1 MEGGGVRSGDD
12 RISLLPEDL
21 MCNIVSFLRPK
32 DAVRTSVLSSRW
44 RNLWLKVSTLD
55 LNVAHIR
62 NYDACVSL
70 IDMFHKYGSY
80 LSTFKLTFDQ
90 DICGHNF
97 SPLEPCLSRV
107 LINQFSKLVCLRLSL
122 VRLNGF
128 ESLEF
133 PCLKIM
139 NLSHV
144 KFPSNDAATMLVP
157 CSPVLEELVI
167 RRALNTIAEL
177 DLRVCS
183 KSLER
188 LSLSLFYYADNKG
201 GGTAAVIDAPR
212 LKYLSLKASQH
223 EIIRIINISPLATIG
238 LDVLDFASTDD
249 SCKFRERNSLY
260 NLLTN
265 VSSVGDMTISRETL
279 MLIHH
284 MRDFNP
290 LPNFYD
296 LSRLSVTMHSYE
308 YQELLPFFLESCPNK
323 ETKLSRL
330 LPCCL
335 LSSFE
340 SVDIKS
346 PITKKGTELKLVRYF
361 LKNSATLKKLV
372 LRLNQSYGEKQ
383 EFQQLLEYPRVN

>member
-1 MEGGGVRSGDD
+1 
-12 RISLLPEDL
+12 
-21 MCNIVSFLRPK
+21 
-32 DAVRTSVLSSRW
+32 
-44 RNLWLKVSTLD
+44 
-55 LNVAHIR
+55 
-62 NYDACVSL
+62 
-70 IDMFHKYGSY
+70 MFHKYGSN

-107 LINQFSKLVCLRLSL
+107 LINHKIQHFEVLSIFGYLIEIPLNNSVCKELVCLRLSL

-133 PCLKIM
+133 PCLKKM

-144 KFPSNDAATMLVP
+144 KFPSNGAATMLVP

-167 RRALNTIAEL
+167 NRPLNTIAEL
-177 DLRVCS
+177 DSHVCS
-183 KSLER
+183 KSLES

-223 EIIRIINISPLATIG
+223 EIIRIINISPLAKVD

-249 SCKFRERNSLY
+249 SYKFREKNSLY

-265 VSSVGDMTISRETL
+265 VSSVGDMTISRRTL
-279 MLIHH
+279 VELDKDYQVDMEIELS
-284 MRDFNP
+284 RP
-290 LPNFYD
+290 LPI
-296 LSRLSVTMHSYE
+296 
-308 YQELLPFFLESCPNK
+308 
-323 ETKLSRL
+323 
-330 LPCCL
+330 CL
-335 LSSFE
+335 LSSLE

-346 PITKKGTELKLVRYF
+346 PITEKGTELKLVRYF

-372 LRLNQSYGEKQ
+372 LRLNQFYGEKR
-383 EFQQLLEYPRVN
+383 EFKQLLEYPRRSSLCQLVIL